1 MKTGNRKEENY
12 NFGPEKLSE
21 TAELWRD
28 GLFLTFLLC
37 LFFSVI
43 SGYYNDDSTAW
54 ALLNCAAIS
63 AAAWIWLPR
72 IIDRF
77 SGEEG
82 AKKDGNT

>member
-1 MKTGNRKEENY
+1 MKEEKKEENF

-28 GLFLTFLLC
+28 GLFLAFLFC
-37 LFFSVI
+37 LFFSII

-54 ALLNCAAIS
+54 ALLNCAAVA
-63 AAAWIWLPR
+63 AAAWIWLPG

-82 AKKDGNT
+82 AKKDGDT